1 MDYNVNPIKILLSQK
16 SDPDKIIDYLIHPN
30 DQKYEL
36 TPALQDKLDKM
47 RDCRDLIK
55 KHGSRVTVVPILM
68 TEFNVSHSEAVRI
81 YSETLEVFN
90 ATSSTSGRDFYV
102 DMLLGFM
109 IETRNKAYIKQ
120 DYNAAARSEKNMLDL
135 ISQFMGNEDAKI
147 YETIQPPDILYEFNP
162 ELLGVKL
169 PEDLD
174 KQIEKLLKK
183 KKGDTSMFDDAEVV
197 DE

>member
-90 ATSSTSGRDFYV
+90 ATSSTSGRD
-102 DMLLGFM
+102 
-109 IETRNKAYIKQ
+109 
-120 DYNAAARSEKNMLDL
+120 
-135 ISQFMGNEDAKI
+135 
-147 YETIQPPDILYEFNP
+147 
-162 ELLGVKL
+162 
-169 PEDLD
+169 
-174 KQIEKLLKK
+174 LLK
-183 KKGDTSMFDDAEVV
+183 ELNQR
-197 DE
+197 